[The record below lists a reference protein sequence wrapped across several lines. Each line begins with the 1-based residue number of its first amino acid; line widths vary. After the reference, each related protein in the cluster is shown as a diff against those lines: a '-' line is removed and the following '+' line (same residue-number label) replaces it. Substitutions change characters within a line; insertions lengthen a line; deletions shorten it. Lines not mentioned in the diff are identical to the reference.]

1 MRVLL
6 DTNILLLHLSENILS
21 SAPKET
27 EFYISTITVAEALRY
42 PGLGDDDIRSLIDLM
57 SIMTPVSV
65 DNSIAQRAGEL
76 GRTRSTRLPDLLIA
90 ATALEWSFTLITKNI
105 KDFKSIPNLDLRNS
119 IGTPPT
125 QSSK

>member
-1 MRVLL
+1 MRLLL

-57 SIMTPVSV
+57 SIMTSVSV
-65 DNSIAQRAGEL
+65 DNTIAQRAGEI

-90 ATALEWSFTLITKNI
+90 ATALEWNLTLITKNI
-105 KDFKSIPNLDLRNS
+105 KDFKNIPSLDFRDSIDALP
-119 IGTPPT
+119 I
-125 QSSK
+125 